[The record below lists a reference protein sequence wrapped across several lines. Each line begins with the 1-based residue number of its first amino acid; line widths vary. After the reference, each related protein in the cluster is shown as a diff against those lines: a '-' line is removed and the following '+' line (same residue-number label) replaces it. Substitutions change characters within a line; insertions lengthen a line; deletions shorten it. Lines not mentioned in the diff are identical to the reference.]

1 MYRPIHIFDLQA
13 TSTSPAYG
21 YVIEFAHAYY
31 DRELAQWKKTVEF
44 IKLPKDEELPRHIQK
59 ITGIKEEDLDCG
71 WSQSKLKSY
80 VKNLVES
87 QPEALYVSH
96 YAQFEKAFIRDLLSK
111 KTFESM
117 EWLCTHK
124 LSKLI
129 YPFLPSHSLRAAA
142 GHAGFSLG
150 ALKRSH
156 GQLDANI
163 FLWQKLYREMK
174 EQFALESYRELEAWI
189 PKRKKDIKI
198 IYQEK
203 GPSKKYLKISDK
215 ERLSLPDAPG
225 VYRFYSVDGR
235 LLYIGKAKSL
245 KTRVNSYFTGNP
257 KRLGRKAELVIQ
269 IARIEFDVLNT
280 PVESALYECL
290 KIKAFDPPYN
300 QALTPRKQKHLY
312 AYDRDLNVRQVEGV
326 EREGSSFWGEGV
338 EHESSGARIEGV
350 ESGSSCARI
359 EGGEHESSGAR
370 IEGGEHES
378 SGARIE
384 GRKLLLS
391 LKASEFESLDFL
403 LSYYQGAGLS
413 EEILFGF
420 AEESVIEEAIEL
432 FYEEYPQL
440 KAARSKRD
448 LLAWCYSVFLDSRS
462 DFDENIEAIED
473 AGDEEELIEEIEETD
488 FENPE
493 DVKLSLY
500 NVCAHIAKSHMK
512 MKLMGKLLDSR
523 IHLCDGNDREL
534 SFELMDGRIKT
545 DSKMALSPRSSEGS
559 ELFREIETESGSE
572 LGSELSQNSDPP
584 REIDTRLG
592 LESSRCAG
600 ANADLWDDFQK
611 LSSADSFEWL
621 RVFLTEIFR
630 IHRSEAPDTWVKVE
644 YLGANGQ
651 YRPLNLDFWSRYL

>member
-1 MYRPIHIFDLQA
+1 MFRPIHIFDLQA

-21 YVIEFAHAYY
+21 YIIEFAHAYY
-31 DRELAQWKKTVEF
+31 DRELSQWKKTVEF
-44 IKLPKDEELPRHIQK
+44 VKLPKDEELPRHIQK
-59 ITGIKEEDLDCG
+59 ITGITEEDLACG

-174 EQFALESYRELEAWI
+174 EQFALESYGELEAWI

-203 GPSKKYLKISDK
+203 GLSKKYLKISDK

-312 AYDRDLNVRQVEGV
+312 GYDRDLNAHQVEGV
-326 EREGSSFWGEGV
+326 GCVSSGSGGEGV
-338 EHESSGARIEGV
+338 AGVERVSSGPGSVRGAGV
-350 ESGSSCARI
+350 ESV
-359 EGGEHESSGAR
+359 SSGSRSA
-370 IEGGEHES
+370 
-378 SGARIE
+378 
-384 GRKLLLS
+384 GRNLLLS

-440 KAARSKRD
+440 KSAGSKRD

-462 DFDENIEAIED
+462 DFDEDIEAIED
-473 AGDEEELIEEIEETD
+473 IDDDEDLIEEIEETD

-512 MKLMGKLLDSR
+512 MKLIGRLLDSR
-523 IHLCDGNDREL
+523 IHLCDGNESAL
-534 SFELMDGRIKT
+534 NFELQDGRIKT
-545 DSKMALSPRSSEGS
+545 DSKVA
-559 ELFREIETESGSE
+559 SGSGFSLDAE
-572 LGSELSQNSDPP
+572 LES
-584 REIDTRLG
+584 
-592 LESSRCAG
+592 ESSRGAG
-600 ANADLWDDFQK
+600 ADSDLWADFQK

-630 IHRSEAPDTWVKVE
+630 IHRSEAPHTWVKVE
-644 YLGANGQ
+644 YLTSNGQ
-651 YRPLNLDFWSRYL
+651 YRPLNLDFWCRYL